1 MLRLHLDLGYG
12 LCYED
17 LYIYFSKYGKVTD
30 LFLPRFDNGRNVG
43 YGFVSVVSP
52 SHQERR
58 KPVLK
63 FDSTIWI
70 HNQPVMISHPH
81 PISQHSA
88 QSHSVARSQKA
99 LRKPGYTDRQGATA
113 ASGRHLHQS
122 VGRQFHKAYTPQ
134 KGGESNE
141 SKVVLQ
147 VMFFS
152 LFEWV
157 Q

>member
-17 LYIYFSKYGKVTD
+17 LYRYFSKYGKVTD

-88 QSHSVARSQKA
+88 LSHSVARSQKA

-113 ASGRHLHQS
+113 ASGRHCTRVLEGNFTKLIPPKKG
-122 VGRQFHKAYTPQ
+122 VKATRA
-134 KGGESNE
+134 K
-141 SKVVLQ
+141 
-147 VMFFS
+147 
-152 LFEWV
+152 
-157 Q
+157 